1 MSSFSVLRGS
11 PSRWYDLG
19 TTTLLLCNLKEVNAI
34 HLHSGQGIAIIITPY
49 KSVLLVNPRLLFIKV
64 GTELLVSQRLIQF
77 VLPEKWNEMKWNEWI
92 YEWMNEWMNEWMD
105 KWMGMNRNRN
115 RKKKL
120 VQNTT
125 DATAPVRLRAW
136 LLRNTPRCR
145 KNVYDGL
152 ENVYYL

>member
-1 MSSFSVLRGS
+1 MSSFSVLCGS

-19 TTTLLLCNLKEVNAI
+19 TTHTTAWCNLKEVNAI

-77 VLPEKWNEMKWNEWI
+77 VLPEKWNEMNG
-92 YEWMNEWMNEWMD
+92 YMNEWMNEWTNG
-105 KWMGMNRNRN
+105 WINGWEWTGTGTE
-115 RKKKL
+115 KKSRWE
-120 VQNTT
+120 NTT
-125 DATAPVRLRAW
+125 NATAPVRLRAW

-145 KNVYDGL
+145 KNVYEGL
-152 ENVYYL
+152 ENAYYL